1 MSDQAPGTQDAPVE
15 QGATEATRTERIRG
29 ILEQV
34 HEDIRLGHAHDEG
47 ALLRQ
52 RLDEAGIS
60 VADDELERYIS
71 HE

>member
-1 MSDQAPGTQDAPVE
+1 MSDQAPGTKDAPVE
-15 QGATEATRTERIRG
+15 PGATEATRTERIRG